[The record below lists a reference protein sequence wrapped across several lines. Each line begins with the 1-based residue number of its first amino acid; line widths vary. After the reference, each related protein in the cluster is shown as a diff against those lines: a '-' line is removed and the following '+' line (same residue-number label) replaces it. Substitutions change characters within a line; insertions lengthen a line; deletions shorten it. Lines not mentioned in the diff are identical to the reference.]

1 MEAYKGKLQF
11 SNSSDRAIKWQKGKK
26 RIPETNTPR
35 IFKDHYFVNHSQNN
49 FLWVDELEKRFTEVI
64 NQLGLKRY
72 PTEIL
77 YHMNVTGLSCKQ
89 VASHLQKLRDKH
101 KDRSFSKQKG
111 IKTGDMEPHNGYDRL
126 IYDSYLYMYFSV
138 CGSISNYSCTSC
150 FVPVV

>member
-11 SNSSDRAIKWQKGKK
+11 SSSSDRAIKWQKGKK
-26 RIPETNTPR
+26 RIPETNVPR
-35 IFKDHYFVNHSQNN
+35 IFNDHYFVNQSQNN
-49 FLWVDELEKRFTEVI
+49 FLWVDELEKRFTIVI

-89 VASHLQKLRDKH
+89 VASHLQKLRDKQ
-101 KDRSFSKQKG
+101 KDRPQKVKYKLGEAQPPQTQDYG
-111 IKTGDMEPHNGYDRL
+111 I

-138 CGSISNYSCTSC
+138 CGSISNYSCTTS
-150 FVPVV
+150 FVPVM